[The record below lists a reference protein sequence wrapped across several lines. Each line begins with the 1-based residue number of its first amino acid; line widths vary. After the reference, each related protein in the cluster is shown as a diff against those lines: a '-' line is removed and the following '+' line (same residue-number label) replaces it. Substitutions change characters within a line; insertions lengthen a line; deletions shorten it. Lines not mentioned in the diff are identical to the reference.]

1 MGCHCLLH
9 LGWQV
14 PSFSVFT
21 FIPQRGALTFLDRP
35 LPTSL
40 LERKSGDVPSA
51 RLRVASTFPHPIV
64 PGSPRAAQTAGVR
77 FYGAP
82 HILGYLTPLVSSPT
96 IPAKSGIPPSEE
108 LVVPRTP
115 SASPASDS
123 DSQEDKVRGSL
134 CLIVQHAG
142 RTECPPF
149 LSSEL
154 ES

>member
-21 FIPQRGALTFLDRP
+21 LIPQRGALTFLDRP

-40 LERKSGDVPSA
+40 SERKSGDVPSA
-51 RLRVASTFPHPIV
+51 RLCVASTFPHPIV

-82 HILGYLTPLVSSPT
+82 HILGYLTHLVSSPA

-108 LVVPRTP
+108 LVMPRTP
-115 SASPASDS
+115 SASPHQTQTHKRTKSEGAS
-123 DSQEDKVRGSL
+123 
-134 CLIVQHAG
+134 A
-142 RTECPPF
+142 
-149 LSSEL
+149 
-154 ES
+154 